1 MGISGTDVT
10 KETADMVLTDD
21 NYVSIVSAVEQG
33 RVIYGNIRKF
43 VFYLLSC
50 NVAEIAI
57 IFIAALAGWPTPLT
71 AIQLLWLNLVTD
83 GAPAL
88 ALGMEKGDP
97 DTMDVAPR
105 PAREP
110 IINRQMQLGI
120 VVQTLAITSVSLAA
134 YLIGRQMN
142 PDNIYLAQTM
152 AFMTLS
158 TSELFRAFTAR
169 SERYPLLKIGLFS
182 NKYMLYAIGS
192 SLALL
197 LAVLYIPFLGKA
209 FNTVPL
215 GVEQWIVMLPLIFVP
230 AIAAEVTKLFLRRQ
244 RSR

>member
-1 MGISGTDVT
+1 S
-10 KETADMVLTDD
+10 
-21 NYVSIVSAVEQG
+21 
-33 RVIYGNIRKF
+33 NIRKF

-105 PAREP
+105 PSKEP
-110 IINRQMQLGI
+110 IINGPMRIGLL
-120 VVQTLAITSVSLAA
+120 VQTIAITSASLAA
-134 YLIGRQMN
+134 YLIGRGLD
-142 PDNIYLAQTM
+142 PDNIRLAQTM
-152 AFMTLS
+152 AFFTLS
-158 TSELFRAFTAR
+158 SSELFRAFTAR
-169 SERYPLLKIGLFS
+169 SERYPLLKIGLFT
-182 NKYMLYAIGS
+182 NKYMFYAVAS
-192 SLALL
+192 SLVLL
-197 LAVLYIPFLGKA
+197 LAVMYLPFLNEP

-215 GVEQWIVMLPLIFVP
+215 QLNHWAVMLPLIFVP
-230 AIAAEVTKLFLRRQ
+230 SIAAELTKFFTRRMQ
-244 RSR
+244 VLQNSR